1 MTPREAVIFLMLKGY
16 TFDEA
21 IHVIECMAEIAVSV
35 SKALN
40 GFIENMRRLQEAD
53 EGPTL

>member
-1 MTPREAVIFLMLKGY
+1 MTPQEAVIFLMLKGY